1 METRLQDIERDSKT
15 SSSIETPA
23 ALYSMTHQSRT
34 ASLSDFEIL
43 IQKKVQLLPLPPVS
57 INPKHVPIHYNFYTV
72 YRRLFSVVFLGNFLA
87 LVIIITKHRTST
99 ALFRA
104 ATANL
109 VVCGLARLP
118 YMINIIFLAVHI
130 VARSTP
136 MWCRR
141 RAAKVG
147 NYGGVHSGS
156 GIAAIFW
163 YICATANITRQYVV
177 SPPAER
183 PPTVVLTILYFILV
197 LLLAMIVAAY
207 PLFRFMGHNIFEF
220 THRFSS
226 WVLIVLLWAAYLKL
240 THSICEAAS
249 QSWGHYLIHDASFW
263 FVIIL
268 TGTLVAPWV
277 TLRRV
282 AVKPEYISDHA
293 VRLHFDF
300 ATTKFSQGISIANHP
315 LKDWH
320 TFAGIPEPSGSGF
333 SLLISNAGDWTST
346 CIKNQPT
353 RIWKRAIP
361 TYGFAHAAL
370 LFKKVVVI
378 TTGSGIGPVLS
389 LLGSD
394 VRPSTRVL
402 WQTRNP
408 DKTYGKG
415 IMEAVQKLDLDPI
428 IIDTD
433 VYGRQDM
440 MAISW
445 SLWVASEAEAVF
457 AVARPG
463 LVKKL
468 VNGFESRGVP
478 IYAPIFDS

>member
-1 METRLQDIERDSKT
+1 MEARLQDLEREGQHFSTTET
-15 SSSIETPA
+15 SGP
-23 ALYSMTHQSRT
+23 LYSMTHQSST
-34 ASLSDFEIL
+34 ASLSDFETS
-43 IQKKVQLLPLPPVS
+43 IQKKVRLLPLPPVS
-57 INPKHVPIHYNFYTV
+57 ANPQHAPAPYGLFTV
-72 YRRLFSVVFLGNFLA
+72 YRRLFSVVFVGNLFA
-87 LVIIITKHRTST
+87 LIIIVTRHRTST

-118 YMINIIFLAVHI
+118 HMINIIFLTVHFL
-130 VARSTP
+130 ARSTP
-136 MWCRR
+136 MWFRR
-141 RAAKVG
+141 HAAKVG

-163 YICATANITRQYVV
+163 YICATANITRQYAV

-183 PPTVVLTILYFILV
+183 PPTAVLTILYLIMV
-197 LLLAMIVAAY
+197 LLLAMVVAAY

-226 WVLIVLLWAAYLKL
+226 WILIVLLWAAYLKL
-240 THSICEAAS
+240 THSICEAQI
-249 QSWGHYLIHDASFW
+249 QSWGNYLVHDATFW
-263 FVIIL
+263 FVIVL
-268 TGTLVAPWV
+268 TVTLIAPWV
-277 TLRRV
+277 TLRKV
-282 AVKPEYISDHA
+282 PVSPEYISDHA
-293 VRLHFDF
+293 IRLHFDF
-300 ATTKFSQGISIANHP
+300 TTTKFSQGISIANHP
-315 LKDWH
+315 LRDWH

-353 RIWKRAIP
+353 RIWKRAVP

-370 LFKKVVVI
+370 LFHKVVVV

-389 LLGSD
+389 LLGSE
-394 VRPSTRVL
+394 VRPSTRLL

-415 IMEAVQKLDLDPI
+415 IMEAVHKLDPDPI

-433 VYGRQDM
+433 IYGRQDM

-445 SLWVASEAEAVF
+445 SLFVASEAEAVF

-463 LVKKL
+463 LVKML
-468 VNGFESRGVP
+468 VNGFESRGVS